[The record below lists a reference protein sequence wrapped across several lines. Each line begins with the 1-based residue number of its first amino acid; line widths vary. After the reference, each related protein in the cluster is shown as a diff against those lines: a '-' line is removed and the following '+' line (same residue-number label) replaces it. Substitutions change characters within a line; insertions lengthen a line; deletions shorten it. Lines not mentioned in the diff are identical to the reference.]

1 MADISAG
8 DPGNEHFLQV
18 RGDLAHTQAVRLE
31 RQDAFVKAGQT
42 ALVFGDQLRGKAR
55 VPITRHG
62 NLDCAKVAG
71 DGLGR
76 LAITHVAAGVG
87 YREPW
92 RSCPKCWFISALS
105 AASKTALVNC
115 LNMPFSPTIDI
126 CIIYYTML
134 FINDFPNT

>member
-1 MADISAG
+1 MRSSKPGKQRWCLGISCGVKLASRS
-8 DPGNEHFLQV
+8 
-18 RGDLAHTQAVRLE
+18 RG
-31 RQDAFVKAGQT
+31 T
-42 ALVFGDQLRGKAR
+42 AIWIAQ
-55 VPITRHG
+55 
-62 NLDCAKVAG
+62 KVAG

-134 FINDFPNT
+134 FINDFPNI